1 MVRYALTLFLFFLS
15 PVYAQD
21 QSAIVDKL
29 FPPGVSK
36 VNFFGDTLAT
46 IAFCNL
52 WNHVDQYE
60 LATGIRFF
68 GVISADRK
76 AMETVRQ
83 KQYEKYR
90 REITTISQHQEFC
103 SAAVRHPFMM
113 KIMRRGFPIIAGSD
127 DRRQPEKIEF
137 FGNTLGPV
145 LFCKIAFDEQKWG
158 TFLFEMGVKS
168 ESMPALNKQADTT
181 ANKLKADNA
190 STADVAAYCQQVRE
204 NPGIA
209 RFIKR

>member
-1 MVRYALTLFLFFLS
+1 MLRCALTLFLLFLS
-15 PVYAQD
+15 PAYAQD

-36 VNFFGDTLAT
+36 VDFFGDTLGT

-68 GVISADRK
+68 GVTSADQK
-76 AMETVRQ
+76 AMEAVRQ
-83 KQYEKYR
+83 KQYGKYR
-90 REITTISQHQEFC
+90 SEITTISQHQEFC

-113 KIMRRGFPIIAGSD
+113 RIMRRGFPIIAGSD

-137 FGNTLGPV
+137 FGNILGPI
-145 LFCKIAFDEQKWG
+145 LFCKIAFDGEKWG

-168 ESMPALNKQADTT
+168 ESMPALYKQVDTA
-181 ANKLKADNA
+181 ANKLKAENA
-190 STADVAAYCQQVRE
+190 STANVGAYCQQVRE